1 MKKPMNRWV
10 LAIIGVIVL
19 VFAGMVYA
27 WTVLSAPIAAQY
39 PEWTKAQLS
48 LTFTLVMFCF
58 CIGGVVGGILSKKF
72 KPWVILIS
80 SAVLFIL
87 GFFIASRATSLIV
100 LYIGFGVLAGFGSG
114 FAYNAVMTF
123 VGKWFPDKQG
133 LISGILLMGFGIGA
147 FIIGKVYTALT
158 PSDGTGAWRT
168 SFLFLGIITAVIV
181 AVSMFFISAPPLD
194 WQAPA
199 PKKASK
205 KKPVQS
211 YEEINTITMFKRS
224 SFWLFFLWAICLS
237 AAGLMVVSQGTP
249 MAMES
254 MQITAESATAAQ
266 MGSIATIVGFIS
278 IFNGV
283 GRIIFGFLFDKIGR
297 FLTMLLGGIVF
308 IVAMLLVIWA
318 LKGHSTVVLVFAYI
332 ASGIGY
338 GCVTPTNSAF
348 ASLFYGMKNYPVN
361 LPVINMNLLIA
372 SFGSTIAGAVY
383 DSSGSY
389 VTVIIL
395 VIGLLV
401 VGTILGFF
409 IRKPKHPQGLEPQVA
424 EEEISGEEIVEEETD
439 ELPEVEIETAAQE

>member
-1 MKKPMNRWV
+1 MKKPLNRWV
-10 LAIIGVIVL
+10 LAIVGVIVML
-19 VFAGMVYA
+19 FAGMVYA
-27 WTVLSAPIAAQY
+27 WTVMSAPIAAMY

-48 LTFTLVMFCF
+48 TTFTVVMFCF
-58 CIGGVVGGILSKKF
+58 CIGGFLGGVLSKKV
-72 KPWVILIS
+72 KPWIILIS

-100 LYIGFGVLAGFGSG
+100 LYLGFGVLAGLGSG

-147 FIIGKVYTALT
+147 FIVGKIYTSLT
-158 PSDGTGAWRT
+158 PSDGSPAWRT
-168 SFLFLGIITAVIV
+168 SFLIFGIIIAAVV
-181 AVSMFFISAPPLD
+181 AISAFFISPPPIG
-194 WQAPA
+194 WTAPA

-205 KKPVQS
+205 KKVVQS

-224 SFWLFFLWAICLS
+224 SFWLFFIWAVFLS

-249 MAMES
+249 MAMETMGIS
-254 MQITAESATAAQ
+254 ASNATAAQ
-266 MGSIATIVGFIS
+266 MGSIATIVGLIS

-283 GRIIFGFLFDKIGR
+283 GRIIFGYLFDKIGR
-297 FLTMLLGGIVF
+297 FWTMLLGGIVF
-308 IVAMLLVIWA
+308 IVAMLLVLWA
-318 LKGHSTVVLVFAYI
+318 LKGHSQVILVLAYI
-332 ASGIGY
+332 VSGLGY

-361 LPVINMNLLIA
+361 LPIINMNLLIA

-383 DSSGSY
+383 DSTGSY

-395 VIGLLV
+395 VLALLV
-401 VGTILGFF
+401 VGTILSFF
-409 IRKPKHPQGLEPQVA
+409 IRKPKNPQGLEPEAA
-424 EEEISGEEIVEEETD
+424 EQ
-439 ELPEVEIETAAQE
+439 ETAKAE

>member
-1 MKKPMNRWV
+1 MKKPLNRWV
-10 LAIIGVIVL
+10 LAIVGVIVL

-27 WTVLSAPIAAQY
+27 WTVLSAPIAAMY

-58 CIGGVVGGILSKKF
+58 CIGGFLGGVLSKKV
-72 KPWVILIS
+72 KPAFILIL
-80 SAVLFIL
+80 AAILFIL

-100 LYIGFGVLAGFGSG
+100 LYLGFGVLAGFGSG

-147 FIIGKVYTALT
+147 FIIGKIYTAVT
-158 PSDGTGAWRT
+158 PSDGGPAWRT
-168 SFLFLGIITAVIV
+168 SFLILGIITAVIV
-181 AVSMFFISAPPLD
+181 AVSAFFIFAPPAG
-194 WQAPA
+194 WVAPA
-199 PKKASK
+199 PKKESA

-224 SFWLFFLWAICLS
+224 SFWLFFIWATFLS

-254 MQITAESATAAQ
+254 MKITAESATAAQ
-266 MGSIATIVGFIS
+266 MGSIATIVGLIS
-278 IFNGV
+278 IFNGI
-283 GRIIFGFLFDKIGR
+283 GRIIFGALFDKIGR
-297 FLTMLLGGIVF
+297 FWTMLLGGIVF

-318 LKGHSTVVLVFAYI
+318 LKSHSSVILVIAYI
-332 ASGIGY
+332 ASGLGY

-348 ASLFYGMKNYPVN
+348 ASKFYGMKNYPVN
-361 LPVINMNLLIA
+361 LPIINMNLLIA
-372 SFGSTIAGAVY
+372 SFGSTLAGAVY
-383 DSSGSY
+383 DSTGSY

-395 VIGLLV
+395 VLGLLV
-401 VGTILGFF
+401 VGTILSFF
-409 IRKPKHPQGLEPQVA
+409 IRKPKNPQGLEPEV
-424 EEEISGEEIVEEETD
+424 VETEA
-439 ELPEVEIETAAQE
+439 IETEAAKAE

>member
-1 MKKPMNRWV
+1 MKKPLNRWV
-10 LAIIGVIVL
+10 YAIVGVIVL

-27 WTVLSAPIAAQY
+27 WTVLSAPIAAMY

-58 CIGGVVGGILSKKF
+58 CIGGFLGGVLSKRV
-72 KPWVILIS
+72 KPWIILLL

-123 VGKWFPDKQG
+123 VGKWFPDRQG

-158 PSDGTGAWRT
+158 PSDGGPAWRT
-168 SFLFLGIITAVIV
+168 SFLILGIITAVIV
-181 AVSMFFISAPPLD
+181 AAAMFFIYAPPVD
-194 WQAPA
+194 WQAPVS
-199 PKKASK
+199 KKATAK
-205 KKPVQS
+205 KAVQS

-224 SFWLFFLWAICLS
+224 SFWLFFIWATFLS

-254 MQITAESATAAQ
+254 MQITASSATAAQ
-266 MGSIATIVGFIS
+266 MGSIATIVGLIS

-297 FLTMLLGGIVF
+297 FWTMLLGGIVF
-308 IVAMLLVIWA
+308 IVAMLFVIWA
-318 LKGHSTVVLVFAYI
+318 LKGHSQAILVIAYI

-348 ASLFYGMKNYPVN
+348 ASKFYGMKNYPVN
-361 LPVINMNLLIA
+361 LPIINMNLLIA

-383 DSSGSY
+383 DSTGSY

-395 VIGLLV
+395 VIALLV
-401 VGTILGFF
+401 VGTILSFF
-409 IRKPKHPQGLEPQVA
+409 IRPPKHPQGLEPETVA
-424 EEEISGEEIVEEETD
+424 EETPAAEA
-439 ELPEVEIETAAQE
+439 AAQE